1 MIKSIGNPTDI
12 PLKSQRNSKEPP
24 WKSHRNH
31 TGIQYHRNPKGIS
44 WKSQRTPI
52 EIS

>member
-1 MIKSIGNPTDI
+1 MGNQIEISWKPHRNPNGNPIDI

-24 WKSHRNH
+24 WKSHRN
-31 TGIQYHRNPKGIS
+31 
-44 WKSQRTPI
+44 PI